1 MVHGKSLVKVFG
13 QKLEVFVTKIENF
26 SKKLYNTI
34 RFVVIRSFLLHNLTF
49 YLSEFMP
56 KPTETSKKIKL
67 LKKKNAKSS
76 SFLGKNAKIS
86 KFSKKNCKHFKVF
99 GTNSKCLERTANISR
114 FWLVLCCF

>member
-67 LKKKNAKSS
+67 LKKKMQKVQVFWEKMQKFQ
-76 SFLGKNAKIS
+76 SFRKKIANIS
-86 KFSKKNCKHFKVF
+86 KFS
-99 GTNSKCLERTANISR
+99 EQTANVWKELQTSQD
-114 FWLVLCCF
+114 FG

>member
-56 KPTETSKKIKL
+56 KPTETSKKNQTFE
-67 LKKKNAKSS
+67 KKKQKFQV
-76 SFLGKNAKIS
+76 FLGKNAKIS
-86 KFSKKNCKHFKVF
+86 KFSEKI
-99 GTNSKCLERTANISR
+99 ANISK
-114 FWLVLCCF
+114 FSEQTTNVVSDLID